1 MIYKL
6 YTWQRDLNTDFT
18 RKDCLF
24 RAVTLTENDDLD
36 KYSWFKN
43 VIIFRLENST
53 AYIDNKK
60 EIS

>member
-18 RKDCLF
+18 QKDCLF

-36 KYSWFKN
+36 KYS
-43 VIIFRLENST
+43 
-53 AYIDNKK
+53 
-60 EIS
+60 

>member
-18 RKDCLF
+18 QKDCLF

-36 KYSWFKN
+36 KYSLCGNGIGF
-43 VIIFRLENST
+43 
-53 AYIDNKK
+53 DNFFDFLKSK
-60 EIS
+60 ILLI